1 MLLGLGED
9 GAEVFDARVDAVT
22 HLAAVGGLVGA
33 GENRC
38 VVALANLL
46 HTGLK
51 CLTLLQEKES
61 QNERILSN
69 VSLKVQVA
77 YYACILDST

>member
-38 VVALANLL
+38 VVTLANLL

-51 CLTLLQEKES
+51 CLTLLQE
-61 QNERILSN
+61 NERILSN
-69 VSLKVQVA
+69 VSLKIQVA
-77 YYACILDST
+77 YYACILGST